1 MTHPAEM
8 EAEAPLTRRERRKQE
23 VRGRITEAALTLFA
37 NQGCEVTTVEE
48 ICEQADVARKTFY
61 NYYPSKQELIRE
73 LSDAILYDETE
84 NLVDLAIEKCATS
97 RERLRFFCDHLASNL
112 ERFETL
118 ERSLIHQ
125 TMLDLSS
132 EETNAP
138 QKLGMLNAAFTRLI
152 EEGRQRGD
160 VNTRYSPAF
169 LGEMA
174 VGAMNA
180 VILNWVHLD
189 SYPVLQRIRELSD
202 FLCELITPQTD

>member
-1 MTHPAEM
+1 MNETAKIETL
-8 EAEAPLTRRERRKQE
+8 PLTRRERRKQE
-23 VRGRITEAALTLFA
+23 VRGRISEAALALFA
-37 NQGCEVTTVEE
+37 EQGCEVTTVEE

-73 LSDAILYDETE
+73 LSEAMLYDETE
-84 NLVDLAIEKCATS
+84 NLVDLAIEKCATT
-97 RERLRFFCDHLASNL
+97 RQRLRYFCEHMASNM
-112 ERFETL
+112 ERYETL

-132 EETNAP
+132 EDSKAP
-138 QKLGMLNAAFTRLI
+138 QQLGKLNAAFTRLI
-152 EEGRQRGD
+152 EEGRRLGD
-160 VNTRYSPAF
+160 VNTRHSPEF

-189 SYPVLQRIRELSD
+189 NYPVLQRIEELSD
-202 FLCELITPQTD
+202 FLCELIAPDTD